1 MSDPAPRPLI
11 SESSAPESV
20 GFFHPSGRP
29 YRFTIL
35 MFISLLVLGSY
46 FAYDSIG
53 ALAPTLIADLHLDR
67 STIGNLY
74 TAYSVAAI
82 VIVFFGGMLY
92 DKLGPRRASL
102 LFCTLVLVGATIV
115 AFDSHTAVQYIC
127 ALINSASKHLP
138 TSIGQLVTRCTQQFL
153 VHAATWQL
161 FAGRLIFGA
170 GSESLIVVQSAIIS
184 RWFKGKEM
192 ALAFGI
198 ALTISRVGTLFSF
211 NTEELIARYF
221 GSYRIA
227 LWAAAGFCLFSV
239 LCNLVYNAM
248 DLHGEKV
255 LALPKPDGGDKIV
268 FSDIKKF
275 NSSYWY
281 VVLLCVT
288 FYSAIFP
295 FTALATDMFHDKW
308 GIPLVSESTGGLLS
322 QAFVNFQHMFST
334 APGMTSIIIFASMV
348 FAPFAGDLID
358 RIGKRATL
366 MVVGSLVLIPAHL
379 IMGITHWNPV
389 PSMIVLGA
397 AFVLVPAAMW
407 PSVPLVV
414 EEKRVG
420 TAFGLMTAIQ
430 NLGLGLFPLLNGKL
444 RDATGT
450 YTATQIM
457 FACLG
462 VAGLV
467 FAFLLLRSD
476 RRHGGKLEQG
486 KSKESELSRI
496 EEAEERR

>member
-1 MSDPAPRPLI
+1 MPDPPRYLAVSDLETA
-11 SESSAPESV
+11 ESM
-20 GFFHPSGRP
+20 GFFHPSRRP

-53 ALAPTLIADLHLDR
+53 ALAPTLIDALHLDR
-67 STIGNLY
+67 TTIGNLY

-82 VIVFFGGMLY
+82 LIVFFGGMLY

-102 LFCTLVLVGATIV
+102 LFSILVLVGAAIV
-115 AFDSHTAVQYIC
+115 AIAH
-127 ALINSASKHLP
+127 SK
-138 TSIGQLVTRCTQQFL
+138 
-153 VHAATWQL
+153 WEL

-170 GSESLIVVQSAIIS
+170 GGESLIVVQSAIIS
-184 RWFKGKEM
+184 RWFKGREM

-198 ALTISRVGTLFSF
+198 ALTISRIGTLFSF
-211 NTEELIARYF
+211 NTEQLISDYF

-239 LCNLVYNAM
+239 LCNLVYIAM
-248 DLHGEKV
+248 DKHGEKV
-255 LALPKPDGGDKIV
+255 LALPKPEAGDKIV

-275 NSSYWY
+275 TSSFWF

-308 GIPLVSESTGGLLS
+308 GIPLVSASTGGFLS
-322 QAFVNFQHMFST
+322 QIFDNFIHMFST
-334 APGMTSIIIFASMV
+334 APGITSIVIFASMV

-366 MVVGSLVLIPAHL
+366 MVVGSLILIPAHL
-379 IMGITHWNPV
+379 IMGITHWNPI
-389 PSMIVLGA
+389 PSMVALVA

-430 NLGLGLFPLLNGKL
+430 NLGLGLFPFLNGKL
-444 RDATGT
+444 RDVTGT

-457 FACLG
+457 FAGLG
-462 VAGLV
+462 VAGLI
-467 FAFLLLRSD
+467 FALLLLRSD
-476 RRHGGKLEQG
+476 RRHGNVLEQG
-486 KSKESELSRI
+486 RKQEKDLPRI
-496 EEAEERR
+496 EEGLEQH

>member
-1 MSDPAPRPLI
+1 MSTEALDQA
-11 SESSAPESV
+11 SATGEAV
-20 GFFHPSGRP
+20 GFFHPSGRL

-35 MFISLLVLGSY
+35 LFISLLLLGSY

-53 ALAPTLIADLHLDR
+53 ALAPTLIEALHLNR
-67 STIGNLY
+67 SDIGNLY

-82 VIVFFGGMLY
+82 LIVFFGGMLY

-115 AFDSHTAVQYIC
+115 ALAQ
-127 ALINSASKHLP
+127 
-138 TSIGQLVTRCTQQFL
+138 TR
-153 VHAATWQL
+153 WEL

-170 GSESLIVVQSAIIS
+170 GSETLVVVQSAIIS

-198 ALTISRVGTLFSF
+198 ALTVSRVGTLFSF
-211 NTEELIARYF
+211 NTEELIARYY
-221 GSYRIA
+221 GSYRVA
-227 LWAAAGFCLFSV
+227 LWAAAGFCLVSL

-248 DLHGEKV
+248 DLHGERV
-255 LALPKPDGGDKIV
+255 LALPKPDASDKIV
-268 FSDIKKF
+268 LSDIGKF
-275 NSSYWY
+275 NSSFWF
-281 VVLLCVT
+281 VTLLCVT

-308 GIPLVSESTGGLLS
+308 GIPLVSSSSGGFLA
-322 QAFVNFQHMFST
+322 QVFDNFLHMFST
-334 APGMTSIIIFASMV
+334 APGITSIVIFASMV
-348 FAPFAGDLID
+348 FAPFAGNLVD

-379 IMGITHWNPV
+379 VMGITHWNPV
-389 PSMIVLGA
+389 PSMALLGA

-457 FACLG
+457 FAGLG
-462 VAGLV
+462 IAGLV

-476 RRHGGKLEQG
+476 RKHGNKLEQG
-486 KSKESELSRI
+486 RPR
-496 EEAEERR
+496 EAEA

>member
-1 MSDPAPRPLI
+1 MPDPPRYLAVSDLETA
-11 SESSAPESV
+11 ESM
-20 GFFHPSGRP
+20 GFFHPSRRP

-53 ALAPTLIADLHLDR
+53 ALAPTLIDALHLDR
-67 STIGNLY
+67 TTIGNLY

-82 VIVFFGGMLY
+82 LIVFFGGMLY

-102 LFCTLVLVGATIV
+102 LFSILVLVGAAIV
-115 AFDSHTAVQYIC
+115 AIAH
-127 ALINSASKHLP
+127 SK
-138 TSIGQLVTRCTQQFL
+138 
-153 VHAATWQL
+153 WEL

-170 GSESLIVVQSAIIS
+170 GGESLIVVQSAIIS
-184 RWFKGKEM
+184 RWFKGREM

-198 ALTISRVGTLFSF
+198 ALTISRIGTLFSF
-211 NTEELIARYF
+211 NTEQLISDYF

-239 LCNLVYNAM
+239 LCNLVYIAM
-248 DLHGEKV
+248 DKHGEKV
-255 LALPKPDGGDKIV
+255 LALPKPEAGDKIV

-275 NSSYWY
+275 TSSFWF

-308 GIPLVSESTGGLLS
+308 GIPLVSASTGGFLS
-322 QAFVNFQHMFST
+322 RIFDNFIHMFST
-334 APGMTSIIIFASMV
+334 APGITSIVIFASMV

-366 MVVGSLVLIPAHL
+366 MVVGSLILIPAHL
-379 IMGITHWNPV
+379 IMGITHWNPI
-389 PSMIVLGA
+389 PSMVALGA

-430 NLGLGLFPLLNGKL
+430 NLGLGLFPFLNGKL
-444 RDATGT
+444 RDVTGT

-457 FACLG
+457 FAGLG
-462 VAGLV
+462 VAGLI
-467 FAFLLLRSD
+467 FALLLLRSD
-476 RRHGGKLEQG
+476 RRHGNVLEQG
-486 KSKESELSRI
+486 RKQEKDLPRI
-496 EEAEERR
+496 EEGLEQH

>member
-1 MSDPAPRPLI
+1 MPDSLGHPPASDSQI
-11 SESSAPESV
+11 HESL
-20 GFFHPSGRP
+20 GFFHPSRRP

-35 MFISLLVLGSY
+35 LFISLIVLGSY

-53 ALAPTLIADLHLDR
+53 ALGPTLIEALHLDR

-82 VIVFFGGMLY
+82 IVVFFGGMLY
-92 DKLGPRRASL
+92 DKLGPRRSSML
-102 LFCTLVLVGATIV
+102 LCSLVLLGAIIV
-115 AFDSHTAVQYIC
+115 AAAH
-127 ALINSASKHLP
+127 SK
-138 TSIGQLVTRCTQQFL
+138 
-153 VHAATWQL
+153 WEL

-170 GSESLIVVQSAIIS
+170 GSESLIAVQSAIIS

-198 ALTISRVGTLFSF
+198 ALTVSRVGTLFSF
-211 NTEELIARYF
+211 NTEELISRYC
-221 GSYRIA
+221 GSYRMA
-227 LWAAAGFCLFSV
+227 LWAAAGFCLFSL
-239 LCNLVYNAM
+239 LCNLVYIAL

-255 LALPKPDGGDKIV
+255 LALPKPDAGDKIV

-275 NSSYWY
+275 SSSFWF

-308 GIPLVSESTGGLLS
+308 GIPLVSSSTGGFLS
-322 QAFVNFQHMFST
+322 QVFDNFIHMFST
-334 APGMTSIIIFASMV
+334 APGITSIVIFASMI
-348 FAPFAGDLID
+348 FAPFAGDLVD
-358 RIGKRATL
+358 RIGKRATV
-366 MVVGSLVLIPAHL
+366 MVVGSLILIPAHL
-379 IMGITHWNPV
+379 ILGITHWNPIF
-389 PSMIVLGA
+389 SMIALGA

-430 NLGLGLFPLLNGKL
+430 NLGLALFPAVNGKL
-444 RDATGT
+444 RDVTGT
-450 YTATQIM
+450 YTATQCM

-462 VAGLV
+462 VVGLI

-476 RRHGGKLEQG
+476 KRHGNTLEQG
-486 KSKESELSRI
+486 RKPETHLPRI
-496 EEAEERR
+496 EEGLEQH

>member
-1 MSDPAPRPLI
+1 MPDPLHRPLGA
-11 SESSAPESV
+11 EAAPLEPIGV
-20 GFFHPSGRP
+20 FHPSGRP
-29 YRFTIL
+29 YRFIIL
-35 MFISLLVLGSY
+35 LFISLIVLGSY

-53 ALAPTLIADLHLDR
+53 ALAPTLIEALHLDR

-74 TAYSVAAI
+74 TAYSVAA
-82 VIVFFGGMLY
+82 VFIVFFGGMLY
-92 DKLGPRRASL
+92 DKLGPRRSSL
-102 LFCTLVLVGATIV
+102 LFCMLVFVGATIV
-115 AFDSHTAVQYIC
+115 ALAHS
-127 ALINSASKHLP
+127 
-138 TSIGQLVTRCTQQFL
+138 G
-153 VHAATWQL
+153 WQL

-170 GSESLIVVQSAIIS
+170 GSETLIAVQSAIIS

-198 ALTISRVGTLFSF
+198 ALTVSRIGTLFSF
-211 NTEELIARYF
+211 NTEELISRYF
-221 GSYRIA
+221 GSYRVA
-227 LWAAAGFCLFSV
+227 LWAAAGFCLLSV

-255 LALPKPDGGDKIV
+255 LALPKPGGGDKIV
-268 FSDIKKF
+268 LSDISKF
-275 NSSYWY
+275 HSSYWY

-308 GIPLVSESTGGLLS
+308 GFPLVSAATGGFLA
-322 QAFVNFQHMFST
+322 QVFDNFLHMFST
-334 APGMTSIIIFASMV
+334 APGVTSIIIFASMV
-348 FAPFAGDLID
+348 FAPFAGDFID

-366 MVVGSLVLIPAHL
+366 MIVGSLMLIPAHL
-379 IMGITHWNPV
+379 VMGITHWNPL
-389 PSMIVLGA
+389 PSMVVLGA

-430 NLGLGLFPLLNGKL
+430 NVGLGLFPLLNGKL
-444 RDATGT
+444 RDVTGT

-467 FAFLLLRSD
+467 FAILLLRSD

-486 KSKESELSRI
+486 KNKGTELPQI
-496 EEAEERR
+496 GEALEQR

>member
-1 MSDPAPRPLI
+1 
-11 SESSAPESV
+11 
-20 GFFHPSGRP
+20 
-29 YRFTIL
+29 
-35 MFISLLVLGSY
+35 
-46 FAYDSIG
+46 
-53 ALAPTLIADLHLDR
+53 
-67 STIGNLY
+67 
-74 TAYSVAAI
+74 
-82 VIVFFGGMLY
+82 
-92 DKLGPRRASL
+92 
-102 LFCTLVLVGATIV
+102 
-115 AFDSHTAVQYIC
+115 
-127 ALINSASKHLP
+127 
-138 TSIGQLVTRCTQQFL
+138 
-153 VHAATWQL
+153 
-161 FAGRLIFGA
+161 LIFGA
-170 GSESLIVVQSAIIS
+170 GSETLIVVQSAIIS
-184 RWFKGKEM
+184 RWFKGREM

-198 ALTISRVGTLFSF
+198 ALTISRIGTLFSF

-221 GSYRIA
+221 GSYRVA
-227 LWAAAGFCLFSV
+227 LWAAAAFCLFSV

-486 KSKESELSRI
+486 KSRETELARV

>member
-1 MSDPAPRPLI
+1 MPEPSRRLSVSDIAT
-11 SESSAPESV
+11 PESL
-20 GFFHPSGRP
+20 GFFHPSRRP

-35 MFISLLVLGSY
+35 LFISLIVLGSY

-53 ALAPTLIADLHLDR
+53 ALAPTLIEALHLNR

-82 VIVFFGGMLY
+82 IVVFFGGMLY
-92 DKLGPRRASL
+92 DKLGPRRSSML
-102 LFCTLVLVGATIV
+102 LCSLVLLGAIIV
-115 AFDSHTAVQYIC
+115 AAAH
-127 ALINSASKHLP
+127 SK
-138 TSIGQLVTRCTQQFL
+138 
-153 VHAATWQL
+153 WEL

-170 GSESLIVVQSAIIS
+170 GSESLIAVQSAIIS

-198 ALTISRVGTLFSF
+198 ALTVSRVGTLFSF
-211 NTEELIARYF
+211 NTEELISRYF
-221 GSYRIA
+221 GSYRTA
-227 LWAAAGFCLFSV
+227 LWAAAGFCLFSL
-239 LCNLVYNAM
+239 LCNLVYIAL
-248 DLHGEKV
+248 DQHGEKV
-255 LALPKPDGGDKIV
+255 LALPKPDAGDKIV

-275 NSSYWY
+275 SSSFWF

-308 GIPLVSESTGGLLS
+308 GIPLVSASTGGFLS
-322 QAFVNFQHMFST
+322 QVFDNFIHMFST
-334 APGMTSIIIFASMV
+334 APGITSIVIFASMI
-348 FAPFAGDLID
+348 FAPFAGDLVD
-358 RIGKRATL
+358 RIGKRATV
-366 MVVGSLVLIPAHL
+366 MVVGSLILIPAHL
-379 IMGITHWNPV
+379 IMGITHWNPI
-389 PSMIVLGA
+389 PSMIALGA

-430 NLGLGLFPLLNGKL
+430 NFGLAFFPAVNGKL
-444 RDATGT
+444 RDVTGT
-450 YTATQIM
+450 YTATQCM
-457 FACLG
+457 FAGLG
-462 VAGLV
+462 VVGLI

-476 RRHGGKLEQG
+476 KRHGNTLERGKKQETHLP
-486 KSKESELSRI
+486 RI
-496 EEAEERR
+496 EEGLEQR

>member
-1 MSDPAPRPLI
+1 MPDPLRPPSASDI
-11 SESSAPESV
+11 ETPESM
-20 GFFHPSGRP
+20 GFFHPSKRP

-35 MFISLLVLGSY
+35 IFISLIVLGSY

-53 ALAPTLIADLHLDR
+53 ALAPTLIDALHLDR

-102 LFCTLVLVGATIV
+102 LFCCLVLLGATFV
-115 AFDSHTAVQYIC
+115 ALAH
-127 ALINSASKHLP
+127 SK
-138 TSIGQLVTRCTQQFL
+138 
-153 VHAATWQL
+153 WEL

-198 ALTISRVGTLFSF
+198 ALTISRIGTLFSF
-211 NTEELIARYF
+211 NTEELISRYF
-221 GSYRIA
+221 GSYRMA
-227 LWAAAGFCLFSV
+227 LWAAAGFCLFSL
-239 LCNLVYNAM
+239 LCNLVYMAM
-248 DLHGEKV
+248 DHHGEKV
-255 LALPKPDGGDKIV
+255 LALPKPDAGDKIV

-275 NSSYWY
+275 TSSFWF

-308 GIPLVSESTGGLLS
+308 GIPLVSPSTGGFLS
-322 QAFVNFQHMFST
+322 QIFDNFIHMFST
-334 APGMTSIIIFASMV
+334 APGVTSIVIFGSMV
-348 FAPFAGDLID
+348 FAPFAGDLVD

-366 MVVGSLVLIPAHL
+366 MVVGSLMLIPAHL
-379 IMGITHWNPV
+379 VMGLTHWNPI
-389 PSMIVLGA
+389 PSMVVLGA

-430 NLGLGLFPLLNGKL
+430 NLGLGLFPFLNGKL
-444 RDATGT
+444 RDVTGT
-450 YTATQIM
+450 YTASQIM
-457 FACLG
+457 FAGLG
-462 VAGLV
+462 VVGLI
-467 FAFLLLRSD
+467 FALLLLRSD
-476 RRHGGKLEQG
+476 KRHGNTLEQG
-486 KSKESELSRI
+486 KNRKVDLSRI
-496 EEAEERR
+496 AESLEQR

>member
-1 MSDPAPRPLI
+1 MSDPSRSPSA
-11 SESSAPESV
+11 SEPAAPEPV
-20 GFFHPSGRP
+20 GFFHPSRRP

-35 MFISLLVLGSY
+35 FFISLLVLGSY
-46 FAYDSIG
+46 YAYDSIG
-53 ALAPTLIADLHLDR
+53 ALAPTLIEALHLDR
-67 STIGNLY
+67 SDIGNLY

-82 VIVFFGGMLY
+82 LIVFFGGMLY
-92 DKLGPRRASL
+92 DKLGPRHSSL
-102 LFCTLVLVGATIV
+102 LFCSLVFVGATIV
-115 AFDSHTAVQYIC
+115 ALAH
-127 ALINSASKHLP
+127 SK
-138 TSIGQLVTRCTQQFL
+138 
-153 VHAATWQL
+153 WQL

-170 GSESLIVVQSAIIS
+170 GSETLITVQSAIIS
-184 RWFKGKEM
+184 RWFKGREM

-198 ALTISRVGTLFSF
+198 ALTVSRIGTLFSF

-255 LALPKPDGGDKIV
+255 LALPKPEGGDKIV
-268 FSDIKKF
+268 FSDIRKF
-275 NSSYWY
+275 TSSYWF

-308 GIPLVSESTGGLLS
+308 GLPLVSATSGGFLA
-322 QAFVNFQHMFST
+322 QIFDNFLHMFST
-334 APGMTSIIIFASMV
+334 APGVTSIIIFASMI
-348 FAPFAGDLID
+348 FAPFAGALVD
-358 RIGKRATL
+358 RIGKRATV
-366 MVVGSLVLIPAHL
+366 MIVGSIMMIPAHL
-379 IMGITHWNPV
+379 VMGITHWNPI
-389 PSMIVLGA
+389 PSMILLGA

-430 NLGLGLFPLLNGKL
+430 NMGLGLFPLLNGKL
-444 RDATGT
+444 RDVTGT

-462 VAGLV
+462 VAGLI

-476 RRHGGKLEQG
+476 RLHGGKLEQG
-486 KSKESELSRI
+486 KNKETDLPKAVEASE
-496 EEAEERR
+496 

>member
-1 MSDPAPRPLI
+1 MSDLSSRPSA
-11 SESSAPESV
+11 SEAASRESV
-20 GFFHPSGRP
+20 GFFHPSTRL

-35 MFISLLVLGSY
+35 FFISMLILGSY

-53 ALAPTLIADLHLDR
+53 ALGPTLIDALHLDR
-67 STIGNLY
+67 STIGFLY
-74 TAYSVAAI
+74 TAYSVAA
-82 VIVFFGGMLY
+82 VVVVFFGGMLY
-92 DKLGPRRASL
+92 DRLGPRRASL

-115 AFDSHTAVQYIC
+115 AMAHS
-127 ALINSASKHLP
+127 
-138 TSIGQLVTRCTQQFL
+138 G
-153 VHAATWQL
+153 WQL
-161 FAGRLIFGA
+161 IAGRLIFGA
-170 GSESLIVVQSAIIS
+170 GSETLIAVQSAIIS

-221 GSYRIA
+221 GSYRVA
-227 LWAAAGFCLFSV
+227 LWAAAGFCLVSL

-255 LALPKPDGGDKIV
+255 LALPKPEAGDKIV
-268 FSDIKKF
+268 FSDIGKF
-275 NSSYWY
+275 TSSYWY

-308 GIPLVSESTGGLLS
+308 GIPLVSESTGGFLS
-322 QAFVNFQHMFST
+322 QALVNFRHMFST
-334 APGMTSIIIFASMV
+334 APGITSIVIFASMV
-348 FAPFAGDLID
+348 FAPFAGDLVD

-366 MVVGSLVLIPAHL
+366 MVVGSLMMIPAHL
-379 IMGITHWNPV
+379 IMGITHWNPI
-389 PSMIVLGA
+389 PSMIMLGA

-407 PSVPLVV
+407 PSIPLVV

-430 NLGLGLFPLLNGKL
+430 NLGLATFPSVNGAL

-462 VAGLV
+462 IAGLI

-486 KSKESELSRI
+486 KNKNTELLK
-496 EEAEERR
+496 AE

>member
-1 MSDPAPRPLI
+1 MPDPPRYLAVSDLETA
-11 SESSAPESV
+11 ESM
-20 GFFHPSGRP
+20 GFFHPSRRP

-53 ALAPTLIADLHLDR
+53 ALAPTLIDALHLDR
-67 STIGNLY
+67 TTIGNLY

-82 VIVFFGGMLY
+82 LIVFFGGMLY

-102 LFCTLVLVGATIV
+102 LFSILVLVGAAIV
-115 AFDSHTAVQYIC
+115 AIAH
-127 ALINSASKHLP
+127 SK
-138 TSIGQLVTRCTQQFL
+138 
-153 VHAATWQL
+153 WEL

-170 GSESLIVVQSAIIS
+170 GGESLIVVQSAIIS
-184 RWFKGKEM
+184 RWFKGREM

-198 ALTISRVGTLFSF
+198 ALTISRIGTLFSF
-211 NTEELIARYF
+211 NTEQLISDYF

-239 LCNLVYNAM
+239 LCNLVYIAM
-248 DLHGEKV
+248 DKHGEKV
-255 LALPKPDGGDKIV
+255 LALPKPEAGDKIV

-275 NSSYWY
+275 TSSFWF

-308 GIPLVSESTGGLLS
+308 GIPLVSASTGGFLS
-322 QAFVNFQHMFST
+322 QIFDNFIHMFST
-334 APGMTSIIIFASMV
+334 APGITSIVIFASMV

-366 MVVGSLVLIPAHL
+366 MVVGSLILIPAHL
-379 IMGITHWNPV
+379 IMGITHWNPI
-389 PSMIVLGA
+389 PSMVALGA

-430 NLGLGLFPLLNGKL
+430 NLGLGLFPFLNGKL
-444 RDATGT
+444 RDVTGT

-457 FACLG
+457 FAGLG
-462 VAGLV
+462 VAGLI
-467 FAFLLLRSD
+467 FALLLLRSD
-476 RRHGGKLEQG
+476 RRHGNVLEQG
-486 KSKESELSRI
+486 RKQEKDLPRI
-496 EEAEERR
+496 EEGLEQH

>member
-1 MSDPAPRPLI
+1 MPDPSRRLSISDIETP
-11 SESSAPESV
+11 SSL
-20 GFFHPSGRP
+20 GFFHPSRRP

-35 MFISLLVLGSY
+35 LFISLIVLGSY

-53 ALAPTLIADLHLDR
+53 ALGPTLIEALHLDR

-82 VIVFFGGMLY
+82 IVVFFGGMLY
-92 DKLGPRRASL
+92 DKLGPRRSSML
-102 LFCTLVLVGATIV
+102 LCSLVLLGAIIV
-115 AFDSHTAVQYIC
+115 AAAH
-127 ALINSASKHLP
+127 SK
-138 TSIGQLVTRCTQQFL
+138 
-153 VHAATWQL
+153 WEL

-170 GSESLIVVQSAIIS
+170 GSESLIAVQSAIIS

-198 ALTISRVGTLFSF
+198 ALTVSRVGTLFSF
-211 NTEELIARYF
+211 NTEELISRYF
-221 GSYRIA
+221 GSYRMA
-227 LWAAAGFCLFSV
+227 LWAAAGFCLFSL
-239 LCNLVYNAM
+239 LCNLVYIAL
-248 DLHGEKV
+248 DQHGEKV
-255 LALPKPDGGDKIV
+255 LALPRPDAGDKIV

-275 NSSYWY
+275 SSSFWF

-308 GIPLVSESTGGLLS
+308 GIPLVSSSTGGFLS
-322 QAFVNFQHMFST
+322 QIFDNFVHMFST
-334 APGMTSIIIFASMV
+334 APGITSIVIFASMI
-348 FAPFAGDLID
+348 FAPFAGDLVD

-366 MVVGSLVLIPAHL
+366 MVVGSLILIPAHL
-379 IMGITHWNPV
+379 IMGITHWNPI
-389 PSMIVLGA
+389 PSMVALGV

-430 NLGLGLFPLLNGKL
+430 NLGLALFPAVNGKL
-444 RDATGT
+444 RDVTGT

-457 FACLG
+457 FAGLG
-462 VAGLV
+462 VVGLI

-476 RRHGGKLEQG
+476 RRHGNMLERGK
-486 KSKESELSRI
+486 KEEKNLPRI
-496 EEAEERR
+496 EEGLEQR

>member
-1 MSDPAPRPLI
+1 M
-11 SESSAPESV
+11 
-20 GFFHPSGRP
+20 GFFHPSRRP

-53 ALAPTLIADLHLDR
+53 ALAPTLIEALHLDR

-102 LFCTLVLVGATIV
+102 LFCSLVLLGAAIV
-115 AFDSHTAVQYIC
+115 AIAHSE
-127 ALINSASKHLP
+127 
-138 TSIGQLVTRCTQQFL
+138 
-153 VHAATWQL
+153 WEL

-211 NTEELIARYF
+211 NTEELISRYF
-221 GSYRIA
+221 GSYRMA
-227 LWAAAGFCLFSV
+227 LWAAAGFCLFSL
-239 LCNLVYNAM
+239 LCNLVYIAM
-248 DLHGEKV
+248 DHHGEKV
-255 LALPKPDGGDKIV
+255 LALPKPDASDRIV

-275 NSSYWY
+275 SSSFWFI
-281 VVLLCVT
+281 VLLCVT

-308 GIPLVSESTGGLLS
+308 GIPLVSASTGGFLS
-322 QAFVNFQHMFST
+322 QIFDNFMHMFST
-334 APGMTSIIIFASMV
+334 APGITSIVIFASMV
-348 FAPFAGDLID
+348 FAPFAGDLVD

-366 MVVGSLVLIPAHL
+366 MVVGSLILIPAHL
-379 IMGITHWNPV
+379 ILGITHWNPI
-389 PSMIVLGA
+389 PSMVALGA

-430 NLGLGLFPLLNGKL
+430 NLGLGLFPFLNGKL
-444 RDATGT
+444 RDVTGT

-457 FACLG
+457 FAGLG
-462 VAGLV
+462 VAGLI
-467 FAFLLLRSD
+467 FALLLLRSD
-476 RRHGGKLEQG
+476 RRHGNILERGRSRKADMPRVEEGLEQRQAPVATA
-486 KSKESELSRI
+486 KPR
-496 EEAEERR
+496 